1 MKVSIPGLPGVYYDT
16 NAESTAISATMTLAG
31 RRAPKPYGYAAQL
44 LPILWSF
51 DIDLREV
58 PSDHPFQYLHPE
70 GAHSFDELARDDRL
84 AELGRELDFALQ
96 FVNSVNDETEAAVSK
111 LVGRE
116 DDGEEIVIEV
126 EAGDGEL
133 VNVERDRERER
144 EREHEHEFDVDADP
158 DSSSDT
164 TSDIE
169 DDGGFGRTDDPFDGS
184 ESATENEGEEGVEG
198 NGETDTDDSTFDSD
212 RDR

>member
-70 GAHSFDELARDDRL
+70 GAHSFDELARDDRM

-111 LVGRE
+111 LIGRE
-116 DDGEEIVIEV
+116 DDGDEIVIEV

-133 VNVERDRERER
+133 VNVERERER
-144 EREHEHEFDVDADP
+144 EHEFDVDANP
-158 DSSSDT
+158 DADSGSDT
-164 TSDIE
+164 TADLV
-169 DDGGFGRTDDPFDGS
+169 DDGGAERTAGPFDGS
-184 ESATENEGEEGVEG
+184 GSAIDGEQKDGGEVEDEPDENGFE
-198 NGETDTDDSTFDSD
+198 SD

>member
-51 DIDLREV
+51 DVDLREV

-96 FVNSVNDETEAAVSK
+96 FANSVNEETEAAVSK

-116 DDGEEIVIEV
+116 DGGDSEAIVIEV
-126 EAGDGEL
+126 QAGDGEVVDL
-133 VNVERDRERER
+133 ERER
-144 EREHEHEFDVDADP
+144 ERTHEHEFD
-158 DSSSDT
+158 
-164 TSDIE
+164 IE
-169 DDGGFGRTDDPFDGS
+169 DDPEPEPEPDPSPGLDTTTDREDDEFERTDDPFDGS
-184 ESATENEGEEGVEG
+184 ASTGDHEDEDD
-198 NGETDTDDSTFDSD
+198 TDTFDAD

>member
-70 GAHSFDELARDDRL
+70 GAHSFDELARDDRM

-133 VNVERDRERER
+133 VNVEREH
-144 EREHEHEFDVDADP
+144 EREHELDVDAHH
-158 DSSSDT
+158 DSSPDTASDV
-164 TSDIE
+164 E

-184 ESATENEGEEGVEG
+184 ESPTENEGGEREEGDG
-198 NGETDTDDSTFDSD
+198 KTDIDDSTFDSD

>member
-70 GAHSFDELARDDRL
+70 GAHSFDELARDDRM

-126 EAGDGEL
+126 EASDGEV
-133 VNVERDRERER
+133 VNVERD
-144 EREHEHEFDVDADP
+144 REHEHEFDVDADP
-158 DSSSDT
+158 ASPDTASDV
-164 TSDIE
+164 E

-184 ESATENEGEEGVEG
+184 EPPTENEGEEREEEEVDGD
-198 NGETDTDDSTFDSD
+198 GETDTDDNTFDSD